1 MIKQYIDI
9 LENLITESH
18 GLGVSLSGEEFVR
31 TNNSNEK
38 IYVDLMRFYPENTT
52 ELTSYEEMT
61 SDLKN
66 KFLYFL
72 VLGVNLFFY
81 LL

>member
-1 MIKQYIDI
+1 MALDAP
-9 LENLITESH
+9 
-18 GLGVSLSGEEFVR
+18 LSGEEFVR

-38 IYVDLMRFYPENTT
+38 IYVDSMRFYPENTT

-72 VLGVNLFFY
+72 VLSVNLFFLSTVNF
-81 LL
+81 LLFLLTI